1 MVHLG
6 AKSDAPEHAWPAVPT
21 THSATCGAV
30 SPSQGAFPPQTRGAT
45 GSTASRRT
53 NSQVRC
59 RDRALI
65 GPLLGGPDYD
75 SRWTTQKGADQPA
88 ASQIVRDALREDILQ
103 PLAERLGGDS
113 PELRASSLMGVWMGM
128 AIMRTVIS
136 IEPLS
141 EAACDIDHRLQWLF
155 KAALTATA
163 PAG

>member
-1 MVHLG
+1 M
-6 AKSDAPEHAWPAVPT
+6 AKLFVEQGIDGNEHVERLLIILR
-21 THSATCGAV
+21 SA
-30 SPSQGAFPPQTRGAT
+30 SS
-45 GSTASRRT
+45 
-53 NSQVRC
+53 
-59 RDRALI
+59 
-65 GPLLGGPDYD
+65 
-75 SRWTTQKGADQPA
+75 PA